1 MVRIQFSPPASRANS
16 EFFPRAGCRRPI
28 SRAIRKHP
36 ETEHADYMERHGR
49 VRWNEIAALI
59 EAGPKCPKLQSYWHF
74 DRYGY
79 QKVERCCTEPDRWSV
94 KALYRV
100 STEPTQLV
108 SIWLT
113 ADRIRQ
119 GPLVRIHL
127 PPAVSQANFRIAP
140 LARPDLAP
148 APRRQGGRRLRA
160 FRAARRRR
168 PGTCRIHPT

>member
-127 PPAVSQANFRIAP
+127 PPAVSQQTFGSSQDHARCSTRCHRVHPDTGFRT
-140 LARPDLAP
+140 
-148 APRRQGGRRLRA
+148 PRRRGRTRSA
-160 FRAARRRR
+160 
-168 PGTCRIHPT
+168 